1 MAFKWLFQEFF
12 GYAIITWR
20 WSVLYNIVWCI
31 QEIRRMLFCCTSP
44 PWKNCPLKYTFSV
57 VRFTFY
63 SHSLNNTEASF
74 TFKLNLLA
82 SISHSFLR
90 SFNFPFRSLIVIY
103 FGANISRMMH
113 KKLHTP
119 NGNHGPGSKYCWFR
133 YLVAGSQ
140 QKREKKNISKWHRLF
155 FLRWKSCL
163 FFFTQQMSGKH
174 LMFDDK

>member
-1 MAFKWLFQEFF
+1 MYTRNPQDVIL
-12 GYAIITWR
+12 
-20 WSVLYNIVWCI
+20 LYEPTI
-31 QEIRRMLFCCTSP
+31 
-44 PWKNCPLKYTFSV
+44 KNCPLKYTFSV

-140 QKREKKNISKWHRLF
+140 QKREKKHIKMAPFIFLEVKIVPFFPSHSKWAENI
-155 FLRWKSCL
+155 
-163 FFFTQQMSGKH
+163 
-174 LMFDDK
+174 